1 MKIKKM
7 HGAMLVSIVLTM
19 FLIISVSIGFFY
31 LFSASNNSIQ
41 AKEKAITA
49 QRYAQEKTE
58 EIKLIPYDEIVSKVS
73 QDTWATMPGDENWE
87 YLIHL
92 GKEKLIDDDENKKQ
106 RIADIKIRQ
115 KGQKTEEIVLQQVI
129 SSSKKQERKIDLSK
143 LKFHPCPSW
152 CHVENDV
159 IKCNNMREQK
169 SVLLKDGF
177 YVFDM
182 SFRWDNGGENNDG
195 HDEYGSFGIENGPC
209 YASDEEFY
217 YIAGNWKRE
226 KRKIVPFRKGDIMKP
241 ECGIIEGRAV
251 SRGGEGCIGYFT
263 FD

>member
-1 MKIKKM
+1 MKPKKM
-7 HGAMLVSIVLTM
+7 HGAMLISIVLTM

-73 QDTWATMPGDENWE
+73 QDTWTTMPEDENWE
-87 YLIHL
+87 YFIHL

-129 SSSKKQERKIDLSK
+129 SSQAEINKKRKITTNEFYLCSQ
-143 LKFHPCPSW
+143 LEQAGLAT
-152 CHVENDV
+152 VIRGENG
-159 IKCNNMREQK
+159 IFKGYIMK
-169 SVLLKDGF
+169 KDGF
-177 YVFDM
+177 IF
-182 SFRWDNGGENNDG
+182 SKP
-195 HDEYGSFGIENGPC
+195 S
-209 YASDEEFY
+209 
-217 YIAGNWKRE
+217 
-226 KRKIVPFRKGDIMKP
+226 RKKYTW
-241 ECGIIEGRAV
+241 
-251 SRGGEGCIGYFT
+251 GGEGYIGGFGCYINGAKVVGTQMYMDEQYQIFPIKNGAILTHPDESYRDNDYCDSREYWLSCIGFIPIQ
-263 FD
+263 